1 MGSSSP
7 PSANAWCASRTVW
20 CVGPSSV
27 TIVIVDKSRI
37 AAFPVLADL
46 PAAEQDELAAVMN
59 EVEIEAGAR
68 VITFDDFGH
77 FIYFVEQ
84 GEADVLTD
92 DGQLSQQLSQNALG
106 PGDVFGELAV
116 LVTEQRTATVV
127 ARTPMRLASLFDPDF
142 QQIRARV
149 PEFERS
155 LRRIASERLSR

>member
-1 MGSSSP
+1 
-7 PSANAWCASRTVW
+7 
-20 CVGPSSV
+20 
-27 TIVIVDKSRI
+27 
-37 AAFPVLADL
+37 
-46 PAAEQDELAAVMN
+46 MN

-68 VITFDDFGH
+68 VITYDDFGH

-92 DGQLSQQLSQNALG
+92 DGQLSQHALG

-116 LVTEQRTATVV
+116 LLTEQRTATVV

-155 LRRIASERLSR
+155 VRRSASERLGR